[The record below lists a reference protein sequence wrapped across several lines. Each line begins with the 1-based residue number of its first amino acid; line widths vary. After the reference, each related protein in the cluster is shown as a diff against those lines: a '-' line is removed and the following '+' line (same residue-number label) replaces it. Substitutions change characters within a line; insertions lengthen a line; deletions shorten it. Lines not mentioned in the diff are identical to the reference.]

1 MSRKGPETD
10 RRCHTL
16 TAAAFC
22 AAITTNKASEGKT
35 VISIAL
41 GERSHP
47 INGQRGELVYL
58 PAAESRM

>member
-1 MSRKGPETD
+1 MQANHAT
-10 RRCHTL
+10 
-16 TAAAFC
+16 
-22 AAITTNKASEGKT
+22 AITTNKASEGKT